1 MSVFQLILPDFL
13 LITLGWILFN
23 KLNFSRDFFKGAE
36 QLVYFVLFPALL
48 FHSIVRTPLS
58 LSTMYMVVLATVAL
72 TAAGITLA
80 WLAKPVLRPD
90 SVAHASIS
98 QCGYRFNTY
107 IGLSLAG
114 ALAGSQGQTLAA
126 IMVGVAVPLVNMAAV
141 HTLARQSGGNIAGE
155 ILRNPLIIA
164 TFCGVAWNLTGL
176 GLPEPVAVTLS
187 RLGACALALGLL
199 CVGASLSLN
208 GLRGAGV
215 LMGWMVGL
223 RLMIMPLMALFIGWA
238 LNLSAL
244 ERQILLLFSSLPTAP
259 TAYVLAVRMGGDGR
273 LVAVTMSAGTLLA
286 AVTIPFWL
294 TIGSL

>member
-13 LITLGWILFN
+13 LIALGWILFH

-48 FHSIVRTPLS
+48 FHSIVRTPLA
-58 LSTMYMVVLATVAL
+58 LSTMYLVILATVLL
-72 TAAGITLA
+72 TVAGIGLA

-90 SVAHASIS
+90 AVAHASVA

-114 ALAGSQGQTLAA
+114 ALAGSEGQTLAA

-141 HTLARQSGGNIAGE
+141 HSLARQSGGNIMGE

-164 TFCGVAWNLTGL
+164 TVCGVLWNLTGL
-176 GLPEPVAVTLS
+176 NLPEAVGVTLS
-187 RLGACALALGLL
+187 RLGACALAVGLL

-208 GLRGAGV
+208 GLRNTGA
-215 LMGWMVGL
+215 LMGWMIGV
-223 RLMIMPLMALFIGWA
+223 RLMVMPLVALFIGWA
-238 LNLSAL
+238 LSLSVL
-244 ERQILLLFSSLPTAP
+244 ECQILLLFSSLPTAP
-259 TAYVLAVRMGGDGR
+259 STYVLAVRMGGDGR
-273 LVAVTMSAGTLLA
+273 LVALTMSAGTLLA
-286 AVTIPFWL
+286 AATIPFWL
-294 TIGSL
+294 TVSPY

>member
-90 SVAHASIS
+90 PVAHASIS

-223 RLMIMPLMALFIGWA
+223 RLMIMPLMALFIGWT
-238 LNLSAL
+238 LNLSSL

-286 AVTIPFWL
+286 AITIPFWL